1 MVTLRFQPICSFF
14 IICLLTWLRMV
25 SSVYFN
31 NQSSITAKIVNNIVT
46 YYILTQKL
54 MTIQLSFT

>member
-1 MVTLRFQPICSFF
+1 
-14 IICLLTWLRMV
+14 MV

-31 NQSSITAKIVNNIVT
+31 NQSSITAKKVNNIVT
-46 YYILTQKL
+46 NYILTQKL